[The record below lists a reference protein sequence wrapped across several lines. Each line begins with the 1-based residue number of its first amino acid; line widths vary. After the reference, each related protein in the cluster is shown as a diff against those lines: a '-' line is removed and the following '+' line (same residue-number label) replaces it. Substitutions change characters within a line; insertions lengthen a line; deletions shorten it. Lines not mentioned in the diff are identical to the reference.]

1 MFKVIRLKNGPIGDW
16 SIEGWSIEGGSIEGC
31 CNFITGRRNKRM
43 GFYDEALEI
52 TERAIKRVMP
62 DQAVKKAL
70 EEMNFKKLSGD
81 ADNGKVVII
90 AIGKAAWQMAKAAK
104 NWLESAEDDA
114 TTNSHKALVITKYG
128 HVKGPIDGTLCIE
141 AGHPTPDINSFVGTQ
156 KAIEMVSH
164 LSEEDKVL
172 FLVSGGGSSLFEKS
186 LLPLEELENITAQLL
201 SCGASITEIN
211 TVRKRLSQVK
221 GGRFAKIC
229 QPAHVYSIILSDV
242 LGDRA
247 DMIASG
253 PSYPDSSTNEEALF
267 IAEKY
272 KLVLSETAKNLLKK
286 EPVKELNNVT
296 NIITGSV
303 SHFCRAAA
311 LSAEELGYEPV
322 IVTDRLCCQSREA
335 GSMLGSVAATHNQDR
350 EARAFI
356 FGGETVV
363 KVKGCGLG
371 GRNQEL
377 ALAAAKQI
385 EGLDSVAV
393 FSVGSDGTDGPT
405 DAAGGYVDGQTVEKL
420 SKFGIDI
427 DGVLE
432 QNDSY
437 NALKKVGGLIVTGPT
452 GTNVND
458 VSVVLVKN
466 FKK

>member
-1 MFKVIRLKNGPIGDW
+1 
-16 SIEGWSIEGGSIEGC
+16 
-31 CNFITGRRNKRM
+31 M

-52 TERAIKRVMP
+52 TERAIKRVIP

-70 EEMNFKKLSGD
+70 EEMNFKKLRGD

-296 NIITGSV
+296 NIITGQC
-303 SHFCRAAA
+303 FA
-311 LSAEELGYEPV
+311 LL
-322 IVTDRLCCQSREA
+322 Q
-335 GSMLGSVAATHNQDR
+335 
-350 EARAFI
+350 
-356 FGGETVV
+356 
-363 KVKGCGLG
+363 GL
-371 GRNQEL
+371 QPY
-377 ALAAAKQI
+377 Q
-385 EGLDSVAV
+385 
-393 FSVGSDGTDGPT
+393 
-405 DAAGGYVDGQTVEKL
+405 Q
-420 SKFGIDI
+420 
-427 DGVLE
+427 
-432 QNDSY
+432 
-437 NALKKVGGLIVTGPT
+437 
-452 GTNVND
+452 
-458 VSVVLVKN
+458 KN
-466 FKK
+466 WGMNL

>member
-16 SIEGWSIEGGSIEGC
+16 SIEGWSIEGC

-172 FLVSGGGSSLFEKS
+172 FLVSGGGSSL
-186 LLPLEELENITAQLL
+186 LPLEELENITAQLL

-272 KLVLSETAKNLLKK
+272 KLDLSETAKNLLKK

-385 EGLDSVAV
+385 EGLENVAV

-466 FKK
+466 FKKSSL